1 MGATVHTA
9 GFRGGNPPFMLP
21 QSLTRSIAVSAYSI
35 ARQHIDAALS
45 EAGATGVDAEA
56 LLRAFLSTFAERY
69 RDLKGPDDLRAV
81 LQFQLENAQG
91 DEDYM
96 FMRP

>member
-1 MGATVHTA
+1 M
-9 GFRGGNPPFMLP
+9 
-21 QSLTRSIAVSAYSI
+21 SAYSI
-35 ARQHIDAALS
+35 AREHVDAAVAQ
-45 EAGATGVDAEA
+45 AGSAGVDADD
-56 LLRAFLSTFAERY
+56 LLRAMLATLAERY

-81 LQFQLENAQG
+81 LQFQLDNAQG

>member
-1 MGATVHTA
+1 MRSVGATVHS
-9 GFRGGNPPFMLP
+9 GSRD
-21 QSLTRSIAVSAYSI
+21 RSDQRVAM
-35 ARQHIDAALS
+35 
-45 EAGATGVDAEA
+45 
-56 LLRAFLSTFAERY
+56 RAFLSTFAERY
-69 RDLKGPDDLRAV
+69 RDLKGSDDLRAV

>member
-1 MGATVHTA
+1 M
-9 GFRGGNPPFMLP
+9 
-21 QSLTRSIAVSAYSI
+21 SAYTI
-35 ARQHIDAALS
+35 ARQQVDAAL
-45 EAGATGVDAEA
+45 AAAAESGIDEESV
-56 LLRAFLSTFAERY
+56 LRALIATLAERY

-81 LQFQLENAQG
+81 LQFQLDNADG

>member
-1 MGATVHTA
+1 M
-9 GFRGGNPPFMLP
+9 
-21 QSLTRSIAVSAYSI
+21 SAYGI
-35 ARQHIDAALS
+35 AREHVDAAL
-45 EAGATGVDAEA
+45 GRAEA
-56 LLRAFLSTFAERY
+56 DGIDADTLLRAMLATLAERY

-81 LQFQLENAQG
+81 LQYQLDNSQG